1 MTDAIEEPPQARQPR
16 RDGRSPRKKHLVRL
30 VSSRGRE
37 SGEPRKQQLDPSTR
51 RELQRACCSRCVPV
65 AEDCG
70 CCVSQPQ
77 VRRVL
82 VPVSGVLGEH
92 LAGPQIRAVE
102 FAKAL
107 SRSRKYEVTLASSD
121 GTDGERDGVRVIA
134 ADRLRLLRESTSH
147 DAILSGS
154 FPPYLLACKSLHG
167 FVAITDQYDPHDHE
181 IATKQQTH
189 RQRDRELRT
198 RAAWQALQLRY
209 ADIVLCASERQ
220 RAQLLRSRD
229 SLPGSHSG
237 APDPVVIPFG
247 IPDPPPPSA
256 RRPLHDHFPQ
266 LADEDTLV
274 LWWGSV
280 WRWLDADT
288 AVRAF
293 ATMADSRP
301 DLKLVITAGRPPHS
315 GSERFYN
322 AAAEVR
328 ALAADLGVLG
338 RTVLFLDE
346 WIPYDQRHDYL
357 READIGL
364 TLHRHAD
371 EARLAARARY
381 MDYLSAEL
389 PCVLGRGD
397 ETAEEFSAAG
407 FATLLDGP
415 SPSDLAAAL
424 LALADDPGR
433 LPAARAAGH
442 SLAAQH
448 RWSAVGAKLS
458 ETIAAASVRRPAP
471 RRAALGLL
479 GRTGAY
485 YARRIPHRVL
495 AP

>member
-1 MTDAIEEPPQARQPR
+1 VSVNLG
-16 RDGRSPRKKHLVRL
+16 RDVN
-30 VSSRGRE
+30 SSR
-37 SGEPRKQQLDPSTR
+37 QAIR
-51 RELQRACCSRCVPV
+51 RI
-65 AEDCG
+65 
-70 CCVSQPQ
+70 
-77 VRRVL
+77 L
-82 VPVSGVLGEH
+82 VPVSGELGED

-107 SRSRKYEVTLASSD
+107 GREYDVTLACSE
-121 GTDGERDGVRVIA
+121 GLDGERDGIRVIA
-134 ADRLRLLRESTSH
+134 AGRSRLLRESASA

-154 FPPYLLACKSLHG
+154 FPPYLLACKSLRG

-181 IATKQQTH
+181 IATKQQTD
-189 RQRDRELRT
+189 RQRDRELHA

-220 RAQLLRSRD
+220 RTQLLRSRD
-229 SLPGSHSG
+229 SLSGSRLG
-237 APDPVVIPFG
+237 APDPVVVPFG
-247 IPDPPPPSA
+247 IPDPPPPSS
-256 RRPLHDHFPQ
+256 RRPLHEHFAQ
-266 LADEDTLV
+266 LADGDTLV

-293 ATMADSRP
+293 ATIAGSRP

-338 RTVLFLDE
+338 STVLFFDE

-364 TLHRHAD
+364 TLHRHAE

-397 ETAEEFSAAG
+397 ETAEEFGTAG
-407 FATLLDGP
+407 FATLLESP
-415 SPSDLAAAL
+415 SPDVLAKTL
-424 LALADDPGR
+424 LALADGPGK

-458 ETIAAASVRRPAP
+458 QTIAAVSERRPSSG
-471 RRAALGLL
+471 RATLGLL

-485 YARRIPHRVL
+485 YARRLHHRAL

>member
-1 MTDAIEEPPQARQPR
+1 M
-16 RDGRSPRKKHLVRL
+16 
-30 VSSRGRE
+30 
-37 SGEPRKQQLDPSTR
+37 SG
-51 RELQRACCSRCVPV
+51 A
-65 AEDCG
+65 
-70 CCVSQPQ
+70 
-77 VRRVL
+77 
-82 VPVSGVLGEH
+82 LGED

-107 SRSRKYEVTLASSD
+107 ARDYEVTLASSE

-134 ADRLRLLRESTSH
+134 ADRLRLLRESACH

-154 FPPYLLACKSLHG
+154 FPPYLLACKSLQG
-167 FVAITDQYDPHDHE
+167 FVAITDQYDPHDQE
-181 IATKQQTH
+181 IATKQQTD
-189 RQRDRELRT
+189 RQRNRELRA

-220 RAQLLRSRD
+220 RVQLARTLD
-229 SLPGSHSG
+229 SLPGPRSG
-237 APDPVVIPFG
+237 ALDPVVVPFG

-256 RRPLHDHFPQ
+256 RRPLHEHFPQ
-266 LADEDTLV
+266 LADGDTLV

-288 AVRAF
+288 VVRAF
-293 ATMADSRP
+293 ATMAAARP

-322 AAAEVR
+322 AADEVR
-328 ALAADLGVLG
+328 ALAAELGVLG
-338 RTVLFLDE
+338 HTVLFLDE
-346 WIPYDQRHDYL
+346 WIPYDRRHDYL

-371 EARLAARARY
+371 EAQLAARARY

-397 ETAEEFSAAG
+397 ETAEEFAAAG
-407 FATLLDGP
+407 FATLLDSP
-415 SPSDLAAAL
+415 SPTDLAAAL
-424 LALADDPGR
+424 LELADDPDK

-442 SLAAQH
+442 HLAAQH

-458 ETIAAASVRRPAP
+458 EVIAAFSVRRPTSY
-471 RRAALGLL
+471 RATLGLL
-479 GRTGAY
+479 GHAGAY
-485 YARRIPHRVL
+485 YARRVPHRVL

>member
-1 MTDAIEEPPQARQPR
+1 MRILAIPDAGDEARR
-16 RDGRSPRKKHLVRL
+16 RRKKHLPRL
-30 VSSRGRE
+30 VSFVSVNVGRGVN
-37 SGEPRKQQLDPSTR
+37 SN
-51 RELQRACCSRCVPV
+51 QRAI
-65 AEDCG
+65 
-70 CCVSQPQ
+70 
-77 VRRVL
+77 RRIL
-82 VPVSGVLGEH
+82 VPVSGALGED

-107 SRSRKYEVTLASSD
+107 GREYEVTLASGA

-134 ADRLRLLRESTSH
+134 ADRPRLLRESARH
-147 DAILSGS
+147 DAILAGS
-154 FPPYLLACKSLHG
+154 FPPYLLACKSLHR

-181 IATKQQTH
+181 IATKQQTD

-198 RAAWQALQLRY
+198 RAAWQKLQLRY

-220 RAQLLRSRD
+220 RTQLLRGRD
-229 SLPGSHSG
+229 STPGSRSRG
-237 APDPVVIPFG
+237 PDPVVVPFG
-247 IPDPPPPSA
+247 IPDPPPPSS
-256 RRPLHDHFPQ
+256 RRPLHERFPQ
-266 LADEDTLV
+266 LADGDTLV

-293 ATMADSRP
+293 ATIAASRP
-301 DLKLVITAGRPPHS
+301 DLKLVITAGRPPHG

-322 AAAEVR
+322 AADDVR

-338 RTVLFLDE
+338 STVLFLDE
-346 WIPYDQRHDYL
+346 WIPYDRRHDYL

-364 TLHRHAD
+364 TLHRHAE

-397 ETAEEFSAAG
+397 ETAEEFGAAG
-407 FATLLDGP
+407 FATLLDSP
-415 SPSDLAAAL
+415 SPNDLAAAL
-424 LALADDPGR
+424 LALADDPGK

-458 ETIAAASVRRPAP
+458 ETVAAVSVRRPTSG
-471 RRAALGLL
+471 RAALGLL

-485 YARRIPHRVL
+485 YARRVHHRAL

>member
-1 MTDAIEEPPQARQPR
+1 LSIKDILSGRWRLSTTLFVARHAYLSRALLLSVDLRAPNEALTSFQHRPDAPKEASSAT
-16 RDGRSPRKKHLVRL
+16 RSF
-30 VSSRGRE
+30 
-37 SGEPRKQQLDPSTR
+37 
-51 RELQRACCSRCVPV
+51 A
-65 AEDCG
+65 
-70 CCVSQPQ
+70 CVSQQ
-77 VRRVL
+77 AIRRIL
-82 VPVSGVLGEH
+82 VPVSGVLGED

-107 SRSRKYEVTLASSD
+107 SRDYEVTLAASD
-121 GTDGERDGVRVIA
+121 GTDGERDGVRVVA
-134 ADRLRLLRESTSH
+134 ADRPRLLRESASH

-154 FPPYLLACKSLHG
+154 FPPYLLACKSLLR

-181 IATKQQTH
+181 IATKQQTE
-189 RQRDRELRT
+189 RQRDRELST
-198 RAAWQALQLRY
+198 RAAWQMLQLRY
-209 ADIVLCASERQ
+209 ADIVLCAGERQ
-220 RAQLLRSRD
+220 REQLMHTVD
-229 SLPGSHSG
+229 SLSGSRLR
-237 APDPVVIPFG
+237 APDPIVIPFG

-256 RRPLHDHFPQ
+256 SRPLHEHFPQ

-293 ATMADSRP
+293 ATMAASRP
-301 DLKLVITAGRPPHS
+301 DIKLVITAGRPPHS

-328 ALAADLGVLG
+328 ALAEDLGVLG
-338 RTVLFLDE
+338 RTVLFFDE

-364 TLHRHAD
+364 TLHRHAE

-397 ETAEEFSAAG
+397 ETAEEFGAAG
-407 FATLLDGP
+407 FATLLESP
-415 SPSDLAAAL
+415 SPDDLAKAL
-424 LALADDPGR
+424 LALVDDPGK

-458 ETIAAASVRRPAP
+458 ETIAAASVTRPSYG
-471 RRAALGLL
+471 RATLGLL